1 MKQKHFKLNENWL
14 DIIDDE
20 YKSYFLGLMLSDG
33 FITTD
38 YRIGLRLKEEDD
50 YLVKQIF
57 SQFSQN
63 YGLNS
68 RGICLHS
75 KILHSRLTQLGIT
88 RNKTL
93 KQLYIPEDIPH
104 DLIHHFIRGYFD
116 GDGSISVVKSRKY
129 CQVYLCSVNE
139 NILKEIQNQ
148 LKLHNID
155 SKIYVEKREGK
166 SFKIINVTH
175 NNCKDM
181 FTLKIERHKNL
192 LRFYEYLYRD
202 CKIKMLRKYK
212 IYEKYYTNTVLTL
225 ESKGSKAVQR
235 IGDETFIEFE
245 KLKSF
250 DFQSWKEVPNMEEI
264 RKLYYE
270 DKISMNKIGK
280 LYKYDRTSLKDR
292 LDKYMKEYNSP
303 KSVQTL
309 T

>member
-14 DIIDDE
+14 DIINDE

-33 FITTD
+33 FISTN
-38 YRIGLRLKEEDD
+38 YRIGLRLKNEDD

-68 RGICLHS
+68 RGICLNS
-75 KILHSRLTQLGIT
+75 KILHIRLTQLGIVK
-88 RNKTL
+88 NKTIKEL
-93 KQLYIPEDIPH
+93 HIPKDIPS
-104 DLIHHFIRGYFD
+104 DLLNHFIRGYFD
-116 GDGSISVVKSRKY
+116 GDGSISMVKSKKY
-129 CQVYLCSVNE
+129 CQVYLCSISK
-139 NILKEIQNQ
+139 NILIEIQNQ

-166 SFKIINVTH
+166 SFKIINTIY
-175 NNCKDM
+175 NNCRDM
-181 FTLKIERHKNL
+181 FTLRIERHENL
-192 LRFYEYLYRD
+192 LKFYEYLYKN

-235 IGDETFIEFE
+235 IEDETFIDFNL
-245 KLKSF
+245 LKSF
-250 DFQSWKEVPNMEEI
+250 DFWAWKEVPNMEDI
-264 RKLYYE
+264 RKLHYE

-280 LYKYDRTSLKDR
+280 IYNYDRTSLKDR
-292 LDKYMKEYNSP
+292 LNKFMKEYNSS